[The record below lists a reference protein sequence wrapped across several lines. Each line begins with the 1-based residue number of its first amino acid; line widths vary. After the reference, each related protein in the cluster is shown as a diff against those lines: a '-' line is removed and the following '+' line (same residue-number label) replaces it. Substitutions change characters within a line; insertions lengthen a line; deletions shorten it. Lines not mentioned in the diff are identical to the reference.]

1 MFDYIYLGKPQKKLF
16 YRCRT
21 TKIFFLKLENKKIR
35 KKRMTTQLERGI
47 SGRTTKNNFFAAS
60 FRREGFWDEMTRK
73 IKKSFNAKKQE
84 LSKKTELAK
93 N

>member
-1 MFDYIYLGKPQKKLF
+1 
-16 YRCRT
+16 
-21 TKIFFLKLENKKIR
+21 
-35 KKRMTTQLERGI
+35 MTTQLERGI